1 MPKNIRVPVVATVA
15 VVAVLIAWLGFTFSV
30 PAGHV
35 GVVTSFGHIESTADP
50 GLHAV
55 MPWKRVTLLSVR
67 TQEEKET
74 AEVPTKE
81 GVTVHLEASLLYSL
95 RPDQAQTVFSTFG
108 PDYKG
113 VIVLPQFRSA
123 LRSATVNYQ
132 AKDLY
137 TAHRSAIEH
146 QLETQIRE
154 MLAPSGVAVEKVL
167 LRNITLPEKVKI
179 AIEAKLA
186 AEQEA
191 ERMQFV
197 LAKERQEAER
207 REVEAQGV
215 AKAQQ
220 IIQGTLTE
228 NYIRY
233 LWVKALENN
242 AQHPST
248 VIYVP
253 IGQDGLPL
261 VQNANPRGR
270 GAPEP
275 TAR

>member
-1 MPKNIRVPVVATVA
+1 
-15 VVAVLIAWLGFTFSV
+15 
-30 PAGHV
+30 
-35 GVVTSFGHIESTADP
+35 
-50 GLHAV
+50 
-55 MPWKRVTLLSVR
+55 
-67 TQEEKET
+67 
-74 AEVPTKE
+74 
-81 GVTVHLEASLLYSL
+81 
-95 RPDQAQTVFSTFG
+95 
-108 PDYKG
+108 
-113 VIVLPQFRSA
+113 
-123 LRSATVNYQ
+123 
-132 AKDLY
+132 
-137 TAHRSAIEH
+137 
-146 QLETQIRE
+146 
-154 MLAPSGVAVEKVL
+154 VAVEKVL
-167 LRNITLPEKVKI
+167 LRNITLPEKVKS

-197 LAKERQEAER
+197 PAKERQEAER

-261 VQNANPRGR
+261 VQNVIPRGR
-270 GAPEP
+270 GASPAEP